1 VRFVLA
7 IITFVIAT
15 TLIGVGVAQRTFL
28 LPPGAV
34 VSSNAAPVTDAYAV
48 IDSETLLAH
57 TGSQTLSLAGSGK
70 VFFAYGQTAD
80 VDAWVQGSTFTKLS
94 FDEESGALVSTG
106 VPADPA
112 GAANVA
118 SGSPNPTGSDLWLDE
133 FSADGGMSRTVNL
146 PAGYSI
152 IIASDGAAVAPAAI
166 ALSWPIDNSTPW
178 AIPLLLTGTFVLLVG
193 LALLLWGLWH
203 MKRQQG
209 PRRKPPG
216 AITGKRFS
224 FSRTLSIESGVR
236 RGRRGISQSVV
247 IVVPLAIIT
256 ALLAGS
262 GAATAATP
270 TPSPSPLPT
279 STATPT
285 PTPSPPS
292 DAPTPTPTA
301 GSSSDVPLPVVT
313 EAQAKMIID
322 RVTSVV
328 TAADAASNSDLLA
341 TRFAGPAF
349 DLRTVTYTIRA
360 AYPEYPAAAAIAP
373 GPASVVLPQATK
385 SWPKVLLAVVTNPDA
400 TIAPQSLTLVQETPR
415 SNYKANYA
423 IALEPDTTLPP
434 VAAATVGTARLAPD
448 SKLLQ
453 ISPTALKEAYADIL
467 AVGSESPFFGLVD
480 PTGDS
485 LRTQVGADY
494 KATAKA
500 GLPSAG
506 TVDFA
511 KVPGIGDAIALA
523 TIDSGALVNFELR
536 ETVTG
541 RPVTAGGMIETTGA
555 IKSLSGIASSGTGVE
570 ATYAYQLLFYIPPAG
585 STDLPK
591 LLGFSQGLVQAKEIP

>member
-1 VRFVLA
+1 MRFVLA

-34 VSSNAAPVTDAYAV
+34 VASNAAPVTDAYAV
-48 IDSETLLAH
+48 IDSDSLLAN
-57 TGSQTLSLAGSGK
+57 TGSQTVSLSGSGK
-70 VFFAYGQTAD
+70 VFFAYGQSAD
-80 VDAWVQGSTFTKLS
+80 VAAWLNGSSFTRLS
-94 FDEESGALVSTG
+94 YDEESGSLVSRG
-106 VPADPA
+106 VPADSA

-118 SGSPNPTGSDLWLDE
+118 SGSPNPAGSDLWLQE
-133 FSADGGMSRTVNL
+133 FAGDGGISRTVNL
-146 PAGYSI
+146 PAGYSLI
-152 IIASDGAAVAPAAI
+152 ISADGATPAPASI
-166 ALSWPIDNSTPW
+166 AVSWPIDNSTPW

-224 FSRTLSIESGVR
+224 FSRTHSIESGVK

-247 IVVPLAIIT
+247 VILPLAIIS

-270 TPSPSPLPT
+270 APNPTPTAISR
-279 STATPT
+279 ATPT
-285 PTPSPPS
+285 SSPST
-292 DAPTPTPTA
+292 DTPTPTPTA
-301 GSSSDVPLPVVT
+301 GSSSDVPLPVVS
-313 EAQAKMIID
+313 EAQAQRIID
-322 RVTSVV
+322 RVIIAA
-328 TAADAASNSDLLA
+328 TAADAASNTELLA
-341 TRFAGPAF
+341 TRFAGPAY
-349 DLRTVTYTIRA
+349 DLRSVTYAIRA
-360 AYPEYPAAAAIAP
+360 TYPEYPAPAAIAA
-373 GPASVVLPQATK
+373 GPASVVLPQATR
-385 SWPKVLLAVVTNPDA
+385 SWPKVLAGVVTNPDA
-400 TIAPQSLTLVQETPR
+400 TIAPQSLTLVQQTPR

-434 VAAATVGTARLAPD
+434 VAAATVGSARLAAD
-448 SKLLQ
+448 SRLLQ
-453 ISPTALKEAYADIL
+453 ITPTALKDAYADIL
-467 AVGSESPFFGLVD
+467 AVGSASPFFGRLD
-480 PTGDS
+480 PKGDS

-500 GLPSAG
+500 GLPTAG

-511 KVPGIGDAIALA
+511 KVPGIGDTIALA

-541 RPVTAGGMIETTGA
+541 RPVTAGGKIETTGA
-555 IKSLSGIASSGTGVE
+555 IRSLSGIASSGTGVE
-570 ATYAYQLLFYIPPAG
+570 ATYSYQLLFYIPSAG
-585 STDLPK
+585 STALPT

>member
-1 VRFVLA
+1 MRFVLA

-34 VSSNAAPVTDAYAV
+34 VATNAAPVTDAYAV
-48 IDSETLLAH
+48 IDSQSLLAN
-57 TGSQTLSLAGSGK
+57 TGSQTVSLAGKGK
-70 VFFAYGQTAD
+70 VFLAYGQTAD
-80 VDAWVQGSTFTKLS
+80 VDAWLNGSSFTKLS
-94 FDEESGALVSTG
+94 FDEKSGTLVSEG
-106 VPADPA
+106 VPADKA

-118 SGSPNPTGSDLWLDE
+118 SGSPNPAGSDLWIQE
-133 FSADGGMSRTVNL
+133 FSGDGGMSRTVNL
-146 PAGYSI
+146 AAGYSV
-152 IIASDGAAVAPAAI
+152 IIASDGATAAPASI

-178 AIPLLLTGTFVLLVG
+178 AIPLLLTGALVLMIG

-224 FSRTLSIESGVR
+224 FSRTNAIESGVK

-247 IVVPLAIIT
+247 VLLPLAVIT

-262 GAATAATP
+262 GAATAATN
-270 TPSPSPLPT
+270 TPSPSPT
-279 STATPT
+279 SSE
-285 PTPSPPS
+285 PSGT
-292 DAPTPTPTA
+292 PTPTPTA
-301 GSSSDVPLPVVT
+301 GSSSDIPLPVVS
-313 EAQAKMIID
+313 EAQAQVIID
-322 RVTSVV
+322 RVTTVA
-328 TAADAASNSDLLA
+328 TTADAASNKDLLA
-341 TRFAGPAF
+341 TRFAGPAY
-349 DLRTVTYTIRA
+349 DLRSVTYTIRA
-360 AYPEYPAAAAIAP
+360 SYPEYPAPAAIAS
-373 GPASVVLPQATK
+373 GPASVVLPQATT
-385 SWPKVLLAVVTNPDA
+385 SWPKVLVAVVTNPDP
-400 TIAPQSLTLVQETPR
+400 TIAPQSLTMVQQTPR

-434 VAAATVGTARLAPD
+434 VAAATVGAARLAPD

-453 ISPTALKEAYADIL
+453 LTPTALKEAYADIL
-467 AVGSESPFFGLVD
+467 AVGSASPFFNVVD
-480 PTGDS
+480 PKGDS
-485 LRTQVGADY
+485 LRTQVGAEY

-506 TVDFA
+506 SVDFA
-511 KVPGIGDAIALA
+511 KVAGIGDTIALA
-523 TIDSGALVNFELR
+523 SIDSGALVNFELR

-541 RPVTAGGMIETTGA
+541 RPVTAGGKIETTGA
-555 IKSLSGIASSGTGVE
+555 IKALSGIESSGTGVE

-585 STDLPK
+585 SSAKPT
-591 LLGFSQGLVQAKEIP
+591 LLGFSQGLVQAKEIQ

>member
-1 VRFVLA
+1 MRFVLA

-34 VSSNAAPVTDAYAV
+34 VATNSAPVTDAYAV
-48 IDSETLLAH
+48 IDSESLLAN
-57 TGSQTLSLAGSGK
+57 TGSQTLSLAGKGK
-70 VFFAYGQTAD
+70 VFFAYGQSAD
-80 VDAWVQGSTFTKLS
+80 VAAWLDGSSFTRLTFDKQ
-94 FDEESGALVSTG
+94 SGALVSTG
-106 VPADPA
+106 VPANAA

-118 SGSPNPTGSDLWLDE
+118 SGSPNPTGSDLWLEE
-133 FSADGGMSRTVNL
+133 FSGDGGMSRTVNL

-152 IIASDGAAVAPAAI
+152 IIASDGASAAPASI

-178 AIPLLLTGTFVLLVG
+178 AIPLLLTGTFVLLMG

-216 AITGKRFS
+216 SIAGKRFS
-224 FSRTLSIESGVR
+224 FSRTHAIESGVK

-247 IVVPLAIIT
+247 VLLPLAIIT

-262 GAATAATP
+262 GTATAATP
-270 TPSPSPLPT
+270 TPSPAAT
-279 STATPT
+279 SS
-285 PTPSPPS
+285 PTPSPTS
-292 DAPTPTPTA
+292 SSSSNAPTPTPTA
-301 GSSSDVPLPVVT
+301 GSSSDIPLPVVS
-313 EAQAKMIID
+313 EAQSKMIID
-322 RVTSVV
+322 RVTAVA
-328 TAADAASNSDLLA
+328 TTADAASNTELLA
-341 TRFAGPAF
+341 TRFAGPAY
-349 DLRTVTYTIRA
+349 DLRSVTYAIRA
-360 AYPEYPAAAAIAP
+360 TYPEYPAPAAIAT
-373 GPASVVLPQATK
+373 GAASVVLPQATK
-385 SWPKVLLAVVTNPDA
+385 SWPKVLVAVVTNPDA
-400 TIAPQSLTLVQETPR
+400 TIAPQSLTLVQQTAR

-434 VAAATVGTARLAPD
+434 VAAATVGTARLAPE

-453 ISPTALKEAYADIL
+453 ITPTALKEAYADIL
-467 AVGSESPFFGLVD
+467 AVGSASPFFNLVD

-494 KATAKA
+494 KTTAKA

-506 TVDFA
+506 SVDFA
-511 KVPGIGDAIALA
+511 KVAGIGDTIALA
-523 TIDSGALVNFELR
+523 TIDSGALVNFEVR

-541 RPVTAGGMIETTGA
+541 RPVTAGGKIETTGA
-555 IKSLSGIASSGTGVE
+555 IKALSGIPSSGTGVE
-570 ATYAYQLLFYIPPAG
+570 ATYAYQILFYIPPAG
-585 STDLPK
+585 STGLPT

>member
-1 VRFVLA
+1 MRFVLA

-34 VSSNAAPVTDAYAV
+34 VASNAAPVTDAYAV
-48 IDSETLLAH
+48 IDSDSLLAN
-57 TGSQTLSLAGSGK
+57 TGSQTVSLSGPGK
-70 VFFAYGQTAD
+70 VFFAYGQSAD
-80 VDAWVQGSTFTKLS
+80 VAAWLNGSSFTRLS
-94 FDEESGALVSTG
+94 FDEESGSLVSSG
-106 VPADPA
+106 VPADSA

-118 SGSPNPTGSDLWLDE
+118 SGSPNPTGSDLWLQE
-133 FSADGGMSRTVNL
+133 FSADGGISRTVNL

-152 IIASDGAAVAPAAI
+152 IIASDGATPAPASI
-166 ALSWPIDNSTPW
+166 AVSWPIDNSTPW
-178 AIPLLLTGTFVLLVG
+178 AIPLLLSGTFVLLVG

-224 FSRTLSIESGVR
+224 FSRTHSIESGVK

-247 IVVPLAIIT
+247 VIVPLAIIT

-270 TPSPSPLPT
+270 VPS
-279 STATPT
+279 PT
-285 PTPSPPS
+285 PTSSPTSSPTPTSGPSS

-301 GSSSDVPLPVVT
+301 GSSSDIPLPVVS
-313 EAQAKMIID
+313 EAQAQMIID
-322 RVTSVV
+322 RVTAAA
-328 TAADAASNSDLLA
+328 TAADAASNTELLA
-341 TRFAGPAF
+341 TRFAGPAY
-349 DLRTVTYTIRA
+349 DLRSVTYAIRA
-360 AYPEYPAAAAIAP
+360 TYPEYPAPAAIAA
-373 GPASVVLPQATK
+373 GPASVVLPQATR
-385 SWPKVLLAVVTNPDA
+385 SWPKVLVGVVTNPDA
-400 TIAPQSLTLVQETPR
+400 TIAPQSLTLVQQTPR

-448 SKLLQ
+448 SRLLQ
-453 ISPTALKEAYADIL
+453 ITPTALKEAYADIL
-467 AVGSESPFFGLVD
+467 AVGSASPFFGLVD
-480 PTGDS
+480 SKGDS
-485 LRTQVGADY
+485 LRTQVGSEY

-500 GLPSAG
+500 GLPTAG

-511 KVPGIGDAIALA
+511 KVPGIGDTIALA

-541 RPVTAGGMIETTGA
+541 RPVTAGGKIETTGA

-585 STDLPK
+585 STSLPT

>member
-1 VRFVLA
+1 MRFVLA

-34 VSSNAAPVTDAYAV
+34 VASNAAPVTDAYAV
-48 IDSETLLAH
+48 IDSDSLLAN
-57 TGSQTLSLAGSGK
+57 TGSQTVSLSGPGK
-70 VFFAYGQTAD
+70 VFFAYGQSAD
-80 VDAWVQGSTFTKLS
+80 VAAWLNGSSFTKLS
-94 FDEESGALVSTG
+94 FDEESGSLVSSG
-106 VPADPA
+106 VPADSA

-118 SGSPNPTGSDLWLDE
+118 SGSPNPAGSDLWLQE
-133 FSADGGMSRTVNL
+133 FAGDGGISRTVNL

-152 IIASDGAAVAPAAI
+152 IISADGASPAPASI
-166 ALSWPIDNSTPW
+166 AVSWPIDNSTPW

-224 FSRTLSIESGVR
+224 FSRTHSIESGVK

-247 IVVPLAIIT
+247 VIVPLAIIS

-270 TPSPSPLPT
+270 APSPTPT
-279 STATPT
+279 AMSRATPT
-285 PTPSPPS
+285 SSPST
-292 DAPTPTPTA
+292 DTPTPTPTA
-301 GSSSDVPLPVVT
+301 GSSSDVPLPVVG
-313 EAQAKMIID
+313 EAQAQRIID
-322 RVTSVV
+322 RVIVAA
-328 TAADAASNSDLLA
+328 TAADAASNTELLA
-341 TRFAGPAF
+341 TRFAGPAY
-349 DLRTVTYTIRA
+349 DLRSVTYAIRA
-360 AYPEYPAAAAIAP
+360 TYPEYPAPAAIAA
-373 GPASVVLPQATK
+373 GPASVVLPQATR
-385 SWPKVLLAVVTNPDA
+385 SWPKVLAGVVTNPDA
-400 TIAPQSLTLVQETPR
+400 TIAPQSLTLVQQTPR

-434 VAAATVGTARLAPD
+434 VAAATVGSARLAAD
-448 SKLLQ
+448 SRLLQ
-453 ISPTALKEAYADIL
+453 ITPTALKEAYADIL
-467 AVGSESPFFGLVD
+467 AVGSASPFFGLLD
-480 PTGDS
+480 PKGDS

-500 GLPSAG
+500 GLPTAG

-511 KVPGIGDAIALA
+511 KVPGIGDTIALA

-541 RPVTAGGMIETTGA
+541 RPVTAGGKIETTGA
-555 IKSLSGIASSGTGVE
+555 IRSLSGIASSGTGVE
-570 ATYAYQLLFYIPPAG
+570 ATYSYQLLFYIPPAG
-585 STDLPK
+585 STALPT